1 MNTDSRHA
9 AVPLAPE
16 PAHGSPPGSAVPVLT
31 AVAVI
36 VASGVATA
44 TGPGAEYAQIFPP
57 AWLGIPGAAAVLFG
71 VLLRARALRT
81 GRTTSAEAAAW
92 AGAVLLIGASG
103 GFVLDCFRAFFAV
116 TGIPAGAFSE
126 VDVPGA
132 VARGLSLA
140 GAFIAI
146 RLARTI
152 RADAGREFR
161 ATGSATGRLSLLAAG
176 LVLCVPYPL
185 LKTIWWMQGDD
196 GGFDVGFPAMEL
208 VLFAVAAAGVVV
220 LTTTLGDVLPRW
232 LVVLGG
238 WGGSLVL
245 MSMGALMV
253 VGLVAQATHLVP
265 ATVDLGGGTRAVIVF
280 AVYST
285 WLLLGA
291 AVAAA
296 TVLYEERRASVAP
309 VV

>member
-1 MNTDSRHA
+1 MNTDLADA
-9 AVPLAPE
+9 AVTLPPR
-16 PAHGSPPGSAVPVLT
+16 PRRSRRGSVFPVL
-31 AVAVI
+31 ASVAVI
-36 VASGVATA
+36 IASGVATA

-57 AWLGIPGAAAVLFG
+57 AWLGISGAAAVLLG

-81 GRTTSAEAAAW
+81 GRAAGAEAAAW
-92 AGAVLLIGASG
+92 VGAVLLLAASG

-132 VARGLSLA
+132 VARGLALA

-146 RLARTI
+146 RFARTI
-152 RADAGREFR
+152 RADTGRAFR
-161 ATGSATGRLSLLAAG
+161 ATGSDARRLSLLAIG

-185 LKTIWWMQGDD
+185 LKAIWWMQGDD
-196 GGFDVGFPAMEL
+196 SGFDVGFPAMEL
-208 VLFAVAAAGVVV
+208 VLFAVAAAGVIV
-220 LTTTLGDVLPRW
+220 LTTKLGDILPRW

-265 ATVDLGGGTRAVIVF
+265 ATVDLGGGARAVIVF

-285 WLLLGA
+285 WLLLGV

-296 TVLYEERRASVAP
+296 TVLYEERRAP
-309 VV
+309 VSPAV